1 MTFPTIANR
10 AKLLVMLAVLLLVS
24 ACRSA
29 DPDTRPDGM
38 FYWIPG
44 VGQVDAPR
52 IDVGPGKGAQERISR
67 TLAGAGAG
75 MVIGGAI
82 MLAIPGVRQWG
93 GTTALSG
100 IALAWLAIAFGH
112 PLVPLLG
119 FVFLVALAGWK
130 IYKRVIMPNVSA
142 K

>member
-1 MTFPTIANR
+1 MITR
-10 AKLLVMLAVLLLVS
+10 ALILVALLSMVS
-24 ACRSA
+24 CRSG
-29 DPDTRPDGM
+29 PDTRPPGIFDR
-38 FYWIPG
+38 IPG
-44 VGQVDAPR
+44 VGQTEEPAAQQVR
-52 IDVGPGKGAQERISR
+52 GVGEVAQIRISN

-130 IYKRVIMPNVSA
+130 IYKRVIMPNPSNT
-142 K
+142 